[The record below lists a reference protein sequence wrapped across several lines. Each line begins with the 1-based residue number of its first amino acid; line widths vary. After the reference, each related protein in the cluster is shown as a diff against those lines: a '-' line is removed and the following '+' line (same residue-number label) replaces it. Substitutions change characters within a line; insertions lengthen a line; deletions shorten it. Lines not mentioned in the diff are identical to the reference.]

1 MIRYQCDLCKRD
13 MSPHDLR
20 YVVQIEISQAFE
32 PLNDDEIEDDRDY
45 LDEIHDMLET
55 MDDCSAEEIF
65 QQIRLDL
72 CPACRQKFAK
82 QPLGGETGQEVH
94 FSEN

>member
-1 MIRYQCDLCKRD
+1 MIRYQCDVCKRE
-13 MSPHDLR
+13 MSPHELR

-32 PLNDDEIEDDRDY
+32 PLNDDEPSDDRDY

-55 MDDCSAEEIF
+55 MDDSAADDIF

-72 CPACRQKFAK
+72 CPHCRQKFAR
-82 QPLGGETGQEVH
+82 QIRSRETSPEVH